1 MTLRLGVLVS
11 GRGTNLQALL
21 DACGQGESALPGE
34 ARLDGRVVLA
44 VANRAGIPA
53 LERAER
59 AGVPTRTFV
68 AGDHGGREPAQ
79 RAMAEALVAA
89 RCGLVVLAGF
99 DQVLADGF
107 FAALGGIPVINV
119 HPALLPAFGG
129 VGMIGERVHAAV
141 LASGARESGCTVH
154 RVGPGPIDG
163 GEIVL
168 QRRVPVLAGDDVGS
182 LAARV
187 LVEEHTA
194 LVEAVRQLE

>member
-21 DACGQGESALPGE
+21 DASAAG
-34 ARLDGRVVLA
+34 RLDARVVLV

-129 VGMIGERVHAAV
+129 VG
-141 LASGARESGCTVH
+141 T
-154 RVGPGPIDG
+154 IDG
-163 GEIVL
+163 GEILL
-168 QRRVPVLAGDDVGS
+168 QRRVPVLSGDDVAS
-182 LAARV
+182 LAERV
-187 LVEEHTA
+187 LAEEHAA